1 MRDGWGPQKTL
12 PEVWSCRKEK
22 QAESPSS
29 AVPHA
34 FIPSICPTGN
44 LGSRALR
51 RVPGD
56 RCSHGYSLPLVE
68 QTHTELYVIWS
79 SLWPVWLV
87 SPEVE
92 TWPVQGK
99 DICPRG
105 WQPQDEDG
113 RWESSHGGLLELSG
127 PGPVIQRHTL
137 LGEFWEVWLNSS
149 REIGCHGAGLSAA
162 LVTSHARLL
171 RDLPLWEWLPV
182 SHLWAQEREKAVTL
196 QLQPQF
202 RLEPRSPLTSI

>member
-1 MRDGWGPQKTL
+1 M
-12 PEVWSCRKEK
+12 
-22 QAESPSS
+22 
-29 AVPHA
+29 
-34 FIPSICPTGN
+34 
-44 LGSRALR
+44 
-51 RVPGD
+51 
-56 RCSHGYSLPLVE
+56 E
-68 QTHTELYVIWS
+68 QTHTELYVIQS

-113 RWESSHGGLLELSG
+113 RWESSRGGLLELSG
-127 PGPVIQRHTL
+127 PGPVIQRRTL
-137 LGEFWEVWLNSS
+137 LGEFWEVWSNSS
-149 REIGCHGAGLSAA
+149 REIRCHGVGLSVA
-162 LVTSHARLL
+162 LVTSHVRLL
-171 RDLPLWEWLPV
+171 RDLPLWEWPPV

-202 RLEPRSPLTSI
+202 RLEPKAPLTSISPQAVRQL